1 MAGWWVRSLE
11 FAFGLFAHEK
21 SGAGGADRKAAGER
35 FLTGMYLR
43 RYGLWACVRERFNG
57 ERLARGRRCAYNPA
71 LRTKEKD
78 AAEMSEE
85 KKGMLAAGAAYGIF
99 GLSYLFSKIGLEIT
113 QPVILLCLR
122 FSVTV
127 VLMNLLVALG
137 VLRLDLKGKK
147 RKMLWAP
154 ILLGLLQPVLYF
166 YLENYGLKYTTT
178 SFTGM
183 VSATNP
189 IFTAIAG
196 ALILRERPNRKQ
208 WLCMGLSIAG
218 VLMVSLQTASSGQNT
233 VTGCVCLIAAYAV
246 GSLYS
251 LLVRRLSRE
260 YTPFELTYVMFTVG
274 FIAFAAHALIQYG
287 AGAFGEMG
295 FALSHPRFIVAI
307 LYLGGLSSVGAYML
321 ANYSLAKLTVARST
335 IFSCMGTVV
344 SVLAG
349 VLIMKDQFSL
359 LSLGAFVCILIG
371 VWGVNRFATDEKE

>member
-1 MAGWWVRSLE
+1 MLP
-11 FAFGLFAHEK
+11 
-21 SGAGGADRKAAGER
+21 
-35 FLTGMYLR
+35 M
-43 RYGLWACVRERFNG
+43 N
-57 ERLARGRRCAYNPA
+57 
-71 LRTKEKD
+71 
-78 AAEMSEE
+78 EE

-99 GLSYLFSKIGLEIT
+99 GLSYLFSKMALNIT
-113 QPVILLCLR
+113 EPVILLCLR
-122 FSVTV
+122 FTVTV
-127 VLMNLLVALG
+127 VLMNLLIAFG
-137 VLRLDLKGKK
+137 VLKLDLKGRKAK
-147 RKMLWAP
+147 RLWLP
-154 ILLGLLQPVLYF
+154 VLLGLLQPVAYF
-166 YLENYGLKYTTT
+166 YLENYGLKFTTT

-196 ALILRERPNRKQ
+196 ALILREKPNGKQ
-208 WLCMGLSIAG
+208 WVCMGLSIVG

-233 VTGCVCLIAAYAV
+233 LTGCVCLIAAYAV

-274 FIAFAAHALIQYG
+274 FIAFALHAFVRYG

-295 FALSHPRFIVAI
+295 AALSHPQFIVSI

-321 ANYSLAKLTVARST
+321 ANYSLSKLTVARST

-349 VLIMKDQFSL
+349 VIFMKDSFSL
-359 LSLGAFVCILIG
+359 LSLAAFALILCG
-371 VWGVNRFATDEKE
+371 VWGVNRFAADEEQQ